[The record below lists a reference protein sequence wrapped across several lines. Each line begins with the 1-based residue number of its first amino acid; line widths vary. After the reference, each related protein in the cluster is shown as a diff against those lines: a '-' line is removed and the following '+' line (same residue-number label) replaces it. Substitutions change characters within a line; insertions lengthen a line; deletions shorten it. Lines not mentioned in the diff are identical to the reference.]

1 MTTTNDTEKLL
12 SREEATEILDSV
24 MQELLKE
31 NCPDIARFNAVSELC
46 NMVNARLSF
55 NDAIAIAKG
64 CFDYGGG
71 YRSSNGELEIF
82 HHGIQTVI
90 NALEGAKES
99 RLTDLQSRVLHFI
112 GCDSNK
118 QKAVS

>member
-71 YRSSNGELEIF
+71 YRSSNGD
-82 HHGIQTVI
+82 HGIQTVI